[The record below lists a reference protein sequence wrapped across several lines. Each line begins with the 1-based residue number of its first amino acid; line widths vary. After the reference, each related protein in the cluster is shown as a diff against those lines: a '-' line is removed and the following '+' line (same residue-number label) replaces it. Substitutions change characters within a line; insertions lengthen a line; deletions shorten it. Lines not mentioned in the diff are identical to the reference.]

1 MTAQRTPTVRLR
13 RIATGASAQIRSFV
27 RDPLNVV
34 LLVGLPVFVIGGF
47 GQAMSSFPET
57 DAMQVAP
64 QNAGRTLGA
73 LFSTAFLTGLFGL
86 YQGIDARQT
95 DERLVVAGY
104 PFERLL
110 GARLVSTLVIGVILS
125 LWCLALLWVRVPPTT
140 PLVAA
145 FVLVGSG
152 LIYALIGVLIGT
164 FAPDL
169 FEGSLILLFVAD
181 MDAFL
186 GSGMSRAGAT
196 NPLLPLYYPLELFQ
210 SAVVDGH
217 VLPMRVVGMGTYLL
231 VLTGVTYLGYMRTLG
246 DVGAHRGDGV

>member
-1 MTAQRTPTVRLR
+1 MTDSLLQIAHR
-13 RIATGASAQIRSFV
+13 RPLTTGVIVQFRNFV

-34 LLVGLPVFVIGGF
+34 LLVGLPVFVVVGF
-47 GQAMSSFPET
+47 GEAMSSFPET
-57 DAMQVAP
+57 AAMELAP
-64 QNAGRTLGA
+64 ENAGRVLGA

-86 YQGIDARQT
+86 YQGMDSWST
-95 DERLVVAGY
+95 DERLVAAGY
-104 PFERLL
+104 PFEQLL
-110 GARLVSTLVIGVILS
+110 GARLVSTLAVGVLLS
-125 LWCLALLWVRVPPTT
+125 LWCLALLWVRVPPTA

-246 DVGAHRGDGV
+246 DVGPHRGDGV